1 MQIWKSTFPYESLGW
16 FILEYHT
23 KKKKIHNIVIIDD
36 KKVPRIYTI
45 KDTEKNLQNFV
56 NELNEYIPMLDNYEQ
71 STLDKIVRR
80 LKL

>member
-1 MQIWKSTFPYESLGW
+1 M
-16 FILEYHT
+16 
-23 KKKKIHNIVIIDD
+23 IIDD